1 MITKNQIK
9 FLRSLSQ
16 KKYRIQSQKF
26 LVEGKRIVKE
36 LIQSSSLIDQ
46 IYVSED
52 FIIKNADFILF
63 DSNITYEIISNDV
76 ISKIKTTDSS
86 QEVFAISFINNSFDL
101 QIQTPILVL
110 DNISDPGNLGTLLR
124 SASWYGINNVLVS
137 SKSVDIYNPKV
148 VRSAMGAHFHIT
160 NLHQLSEEKIQS
172 ILNDEPINIIAATL
186 NGSSHKNFD
195 PSNNWALILGNEAH
209 GVTES
214 MLNIANDQVSIPKL
228 GNMES
233 LNVGVAG
240 SVLIDRFS
248 TK

>member
-1 MITKNQIK
+1 MITKNEIK
-9 FLRSLSQ
+9 FLKSLSQ

-36 LIQSSSLIDQ
+36 LIQSNALIDQ

-52 FIIKNADFILF
+52 FINKNADFILF
-63 DSNITYEIISNDV
+63 DSNINYEIISNDV
-76 ISKIKTTDSS
+76 ISKIKNTESS
-86 QEVFAISFINNSFDL
+86 QEVFAICLIKNNFDF
-101 QIQTPILVL
+101 QIHTPILIL

-137 SKSVDIYNPKV
+137 NNSVDIYNPKV
-148 VRSAMGAHFHIT
+148 VRSAMGAHFHID
-160 NLHQLSEEKIQS
+160 NLQQLSEEKILS
-172 ILNDEPINIIAATL
+172 ILNNESIKTIAATL
-186 NGSSHKNFD
+186 NGTSHKDFD

-214 MLNIANDQVSIPKL
+214 MLDIADEQVSISKS

>member
-36 LIQSSSLIDQ
+36 LIKSSALIDQ

-110 DNISDPGNLGTLLR
+110 DDISDPGNLGTLLR

-148 VRSAMGAHFHIT
+148 VRSAMGAHFYIT
-160 NLHQLSEEKIQS
+160 NLHQLSAEKIRS
-172 ILNDEPINIIAATL
+172 ILNDESINIIAATL

-214 MLNIANDQVSIPKL
+214 MLNIANEQVSIPKL
-228 GNMES
+228 GDMES

>member
-1 MITKNQIK
+1 MITKNEIK
-9 FLRSLSQ
+9 FLKSLSQ
-16 KKYRIQSQKF
+16 KKYRIQSQKC

-36 LIQSSSLIDQ
+36 LIQSKALIDQ

-52 FIIKNADFILF
+52 FINKNADFILF
-63 DSNITYEIISNDV
+63 DSNINYEILSNEV
-76 ISKIKTTDSS
+76 ISKIKNTQSS
-86 QEVFAISFINNSFDL
+86 QEVFAISFINNSLDI

-110 DNISDPGNLGTLLR
+110 DDISDPGNLGTLLR

-172 ILNDEPINIIAATL
+172 ILNDESINIIAATL

>member
-9 FLRSLSQ
+9 FLKSLSQ
-16 KKYRIQSQKF
+16 KKHRIQSQKF

-36 LIQSSSLIDQ
+36 LIQSSALIDK

-52 FIIKNADFILF
+52 FVLKNADFILF
-63 DSNITYEIISNDV
+63 DSNNSYEVISNDV
-76 ISKIKTTDSS
+76 ISKIKNTDSS
-86 QEVFAISFINNSFDL
+86 QEVFAISLIKNSLDF

-124 SASWYGINNVLVS
+124 SASWYGINNVLVT

-160 NLHQLSEEKIQS
+160 NLYQLSEQKIQS
-172 ILNDEPINIIAATL
+172 ILNNESINIIAATL
-186 NGSSHKNFD
+186 NGSSHKNFN

-214 MLNIANDQVSIPKL
+214 MLDIANEQVSIPKL

-248 TK
+248 TT

>member
-1 MITKNQIK
+1 MITKNEIK
-9 FLRSLSQ
+9 FLKSLSQ

-36 LIQSSSLIDQ
+36 LIQSKALIDQ

-52 FIIKNADFILF
+52 FINKNADFILLN
-63 DSNITYEIISNDV
+63 SNINYEIVSKDV
-76 ISKIKTTDSS
+76 ISKIKNTESS
-86 QEVFAISFINNSFDL
+86 QEVFAICLIKNNFDF
-101 QIQTPILVL
+101 QIHTPILIL

-124 SASWYGINNVLVS
+124 SASWYDINNVLVS
-137 SKSVDIYNPKV
+137 NNSVDIYNPKV
-148 VRSAMGAHFHIT
+148 VRSAMGAHFHID
-160 NLHQLSEEKIQS
+160 NLQQLSEEKILS
-172 ILNDEPINIIAATL
+172 IVNNESINTIAATL
-186 NGSSHKNFD
+186 NGISHKDLNL
-195 PSNNWALILGNEAH
+195 SKNWALILGNEAH

-214 MLNIANDQVSIPKL
+214 LLDSADEQVSIPKL

-240 SVLIDRFS
+240 SVLIDRFC

>member
-1 MITKNQIK
+1 VITKNQIK
-9 FLRSLSQ
+9 FLKSLSQ
-16 KKYRIQSQKF
+16 KKHRIQSQKF

-36 LIQSSSLIDQ
+36 LIQSSALIDK

-52 FIIKNADFILF
+52 FVLKNADFILF
-63 DSNITYEIISNDV
+63 DSNNSYEVISNDV
-76 ISKIKTTDSS
+76 ISKIKNTDSS
-86 QEVFAISFINNSFDL
+86 QEVFAISLIKNSLDF

-124 SASWYGINNVLVS
+124 SASWYGINNVLVT

-160 NLHQLSEEKIQS
+160 NLYQLSEQKIQS
-172 ILNDEPINIIAATL
+172 ILNDESIYIIAATL
-186 NGSSHKNFD
+186 NGSSHKNFN

-214 MLNIANDQVSIPKL
+214 MLDIANEQVSIPKL

-248 TK
+248 TT

>member
-1 MITKNQIK
+1 MITRNQIK
-9 FLRSLSQ
+9 FLKSLSQ

-36 LIQSSSLIDQ
+36 LIQSNAVIDK

-63 DSNITYEIISNDV
+63 DSNISYEIISNDV
-76 ISKIKTTDSS
+76 ITKIKTTDSS
-86 QEVFAISFINNSFDL
+86 QQVFAIGLIKNSLDF

-137 SKSVDIYNPKV
+137 NNSVDIYNPKV

-160 NLHQLSEEKIQS
+160 NLYQLSVEQILS
-172 ILNDEPINIIAATL
+172 ILKNESINVIAATL
-186 NGSSHKNFD
+186 NGTSYKNFN
-195 PSNNWALILGNEAH
+195 PSDNWALILGNEAH

-214 MLNIANDQVSIPKL
+214 MLDISSEQVSIPRL

>member
-36 LIQSSSLIDQ
+36 LIQSSALIDQ

-160 NLHQLSEEKIQS
+160 NLHQLSEEKIRS
-172 ILNDEPINIIAATL
+172 IINDESINIIAATL